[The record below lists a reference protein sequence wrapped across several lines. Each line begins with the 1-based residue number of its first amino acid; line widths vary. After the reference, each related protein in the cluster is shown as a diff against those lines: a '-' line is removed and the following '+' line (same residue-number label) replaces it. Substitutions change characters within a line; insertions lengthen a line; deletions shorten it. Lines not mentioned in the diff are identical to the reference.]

1 MLEHLDTMP
10 MIERKF
16 DAPLLMPINEKYK
29 DMGTVVSGKIEAG
42 GCKKGDTVIVM
53 PNRVRFADP
62 FGASDERELIKNVPT
77 I

>member
-1 MLEHLDTMP
+1 MEHLDTMP

-16 DAPLLMPINEKYK
+16 DAPLLMPIGEKYK

-53 PNRVRFADP
+53 PNKVEKDVI
-62 FGASDERELIKNVPT
+62 ER
-77 I
+77 